1 MEQTVAVL
9 ESLNSAWG
17 KRLKLCEKGYKLWD
31 EGNKLWYEGRK
42 LQAEGDMLRA
52 KGYKLCAEGDMFRAE
67 GRKLWA
73 EAILEFCGNIKIDW
87 KNYHKEFNSFECHL
101 GNGMIFKP

>member
-1 MEQTVAVL
+1 MKQTVAVL

-17 KRLKLCEKGYKLWD
+17 KRLKLYEEGNKLWAEGYKLGD
-31 EGNKLWYEGRK
+31 EGNKLC
-42 LQAEGDMLRA
+42 D
-52 KGYKLCAEGDMFRAE
+52 KGYKLLAEGYKLRAE

-73 EAILEFCGNIKIDW
+73 EAILEFCGNIELEW
-87 KNYHKEFNSFECHL
+87 KNYDEESNSFECHL